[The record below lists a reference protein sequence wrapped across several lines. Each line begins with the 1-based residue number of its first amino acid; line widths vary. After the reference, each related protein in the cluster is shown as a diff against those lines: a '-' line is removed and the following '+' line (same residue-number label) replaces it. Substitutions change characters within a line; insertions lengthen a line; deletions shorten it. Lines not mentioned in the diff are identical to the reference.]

1 MCDQTSK
8 HDLPQNGMVASH
20 TTPALSPV
28 TQKTTKHDP
37 IVKRFPNHHHQTERI
52 LITNPLTTRV
62 TNLHVAVNP
71 STEKKLP

>member
-1 MCDQTSK
+1 MGWSPLTPLQPCRR
-8 HDLPQNGMVASH
+8 LPKKN
-20 TTPALSPV
+20 
-28 TQKTTKHDP
+28 TKHDP